1 LPEIVVASGWS
12 SSHICVS
19 DIQQR
24 TVLLVLIEVIGA
36 SRLMVA
42 QSPHAALAALADAEE
57 WVESSGFEAGTTN
70 SRIIGTWYQG
80 TAYTCEAITD
90 SRVLNA
96 GQICLEGEPLVVN
109 VVPTTG
115 QGAAEFD
122 GCWMKS
128 GVTIRPDGLVG
139 STVKAGVGSKTS

>member
-1 LPEIVVASGWS
+1 MPEVVVASGWS

-24 TVLLVLIEVIGA
+24 TVLLVLMEVIGA

-42 QSPHAALAALADAEE
+42 YSPDTALAAIADAEE
-57 WVESSGFEAGTTN
+57 WVEGGRLEASTTN
-70 SRIIGTWYQG
+70 SRIIGTRYQG

-96 GQICLEGEPLVVN
+96 RQVCLEGEPLIVN
-109 VVPTTG
+109 VVTTAG
-115 QGAAEFD
+115 QRAAKPD
-122 GCWMKS
+122 WGWMKS
-128 GVTIRPDGLVG
+128 SVTIRPDGLIG
-139 STVKAGVGSKTS
+139 STVKAGVGKSTS

>member
-1 LPEIVVASGWS
+1 LPEVVVASGWS
-12 SSHICVS
+12 SSDICVS

-24 TVLLVLIEVIGA
+24 AVLLVLMEVIGT

-42 QSPHAALAALADAEE
+42 YSPDTARAAIADAEE
-57 WVESSGFEAGTTN
+57 WVESSGFEARTTN
-70 SRIIGTWYQG
+70 SRIIRARYQG

-96 GQICLEGEPLVVN
+96 GQVCLEGEPLIVN
-109 VVPTTG
+109 VVATTSKR
-115 QGAAEFD
+115 AAEFD

-128 GVTIRPDGLVG
+128 GVAIRPDGLVG
-139 STVKAGVGSKTS
+139 STVKASVGSKAS